1 MTIDKQG
8 LKREWQLIAKVW
20 HLSQGCHLVMLIAMV
35 LQIVIGFFPAGI
47 TYYVQK
53 MASGSVQIAQL
64 LTKETLLPIL
74 ALTFVSILIKQM
86 ATILQGYAMADVKK
100 VIDNLFIR
108 NFSLQDYSYVRDN
121 MDNRNMMAISRESDM
136 MTGLIPMIYR
146 SFIQAPI
153 TILAF
158 LILSQYMG

>member
-64 LTKETLLPIL
+64 LTKETLLPI
-74 ALTFVSILIKQM
+74 TK
-86 ATILQGYAMADVKK
+86 TD
-100 VIDNLFIR
+100 
-108 NFSLQDYSYVRDN
+108 
-121 MDNRNMMAISRESDM
+121 
-136 MTGLIPMIYR
+136 
-146 SFIQAPI
+146 
-153 TILAF
+153 
-158 LILSQYMG
+158 